1 MRYDK
6 FTQKA
11 QEALAIAQ
19 EVLDEYN
26 HQELDTEH
34 VFLSLLRQEDALV
47 TKIVKRMDIVPELIQ
62 RKLESSLELRPK
74 VYGGATAQIYIT
86 PRTKRLLSQARA
98 EAQRMKDEFVGC
110 EHLLLAIAEER
121 EGETAKILREFN
133 ITKEKIYQSLQ
144 TIRGSQRVTDQDA
157 ENKYMALERYARD
170 ITALAKQGKLDPV
183 IGRDNEIRRVIQV
196 LSRRTKNN
204 PVLIGD
210 AGVGKTAIVEGLAQK
225 IVDKNIPEILKDKR
239 ILSLDMGSLV
249 AGSKYRGEFED
260 RLKAVMD
267 EIKKGKGEIILFI
280 DEMHTIVGAGAAEG
294 AIDASNMLKPAL
306 ARGELQC
313 IGATTLNEYRKHIEK
328 DAALERRFAPVFV
341 SEPSVEDTIE
351 ILRGL
356 KSKYESHHG
365 VVIDDSAIES
375 AAKLSDR
382 YITERYL
389 PDKAIDLI
397 DEACARARIEIYSM
411 PDDLKEMEKKME
423 NLNAEG
429 KEAVDMRN
437 YERAAELRDEV
448 EKLQKEYKQK
458 RTEWM
463 KQRGID
469 DRVAEDD
476 IAHIVSTW
484 TGIPV
489 SRMKESDMDKLL
501 KMEERIH
508 QRLVDQDD
516 AVVAVS
522 DAIRRSRAGLKDPNR
537 PIGSFI
543 FLGPTGVGKTELAK
557 SLAEF
562 LFDTEEAMVRI
573 DMSEYQEKHT
583 VSRLIGAPP
592 GYVGF
597 EEGGQLTEAVRRRPY
612 RVILLDEFEKA
623 HADVFNILLQLLDDG
638 RLTDGQGRT
647 VDFKN
652 TIVIMTSNVGS
663 EVITE
668 SLRNGNFDYDK
679 TKKSV
684 YQILQRSVKPEF
696 LNRVDEVIVFKP
708 LGFDEISGIVERELK
723 KVEKNILEFGFT
735 IEFSDS
741 VRDHLAH
748 EGFDPVYGARPLR
761 RAIQR
766 LIENPLSKDIIAGKF
781 KKGSI
786 IKVNMIKGGIEFK

>member
-11 QEALAIAQ
+11 QEALAIAH
-19 EVLDEYN
+19 EIVDEYN

-34 VFLSLLRQEDALV
+34 IFLALVRQEDGLV
-47 TKIVKRMDIVPELIQ
+47 PQILKRLDIMPDTIQ
-62 RKLESSLELRPK
+62 RRLESSLEMRPK
-74 VYGGATAQIYIT
+74 VYGGATAQMYIT
-86 PRTKRLLSQARA
+86 PRTKKLLSLSRS
-98 EAQRMKDEFVGC
+98 EAQRMKDEYVGC
-110 EHLLLAIAEER
+110 EHILLAIAEER
-121 EGETAKILREFN
+121 EGETAKILREFG
-133 ITKEKIYQSLQ
+133 ITKEKLYQALQ
-144 TIRGSQRVTDQDA
+144 AIRGTQRVTDQDA
-157 ENKYMALERYARD
+157 ENKYMALERFARD

-183 IGRDNEIRRVIQV
+183 IGRDNEIKRIIQV

-210 AGVGKTAIVEGLAQK
+210 AGVGKTAIIEGLAQK
-225 IVDKNIPEILKDKR
+225 IIEKNIPEILKDKR
-239 ILSLDMGSLV
+239 ILSLDIGALV

-280 DEMHTIVGAGAAEG
+280 DELHTIVGAGAAEG

-313 IGATTLNEYRKHIEK
+313 IGATTLNEYRKYIEK
-328 DAALERRFAPVFV
+328 DSALERRFAPVFV
-341 SEPSVEDTIE
+341 GEPSIEDTIE
-351 ILRGL
+351 ILKGL
-356 KSKYESHHG
+356 KSRYESHHG
-365 VVIDDSAIES
+365 VVIDDSAIVA

-411 PDDLKEMEKKME
+411 PDNLKEMDKKLE
-423 NLNAEG
+423 RLNKQG

-437 YERAAELRDEV
+437 YEKAAELRDES
-448 EKLQKEYKQK
+448 EKLQKDYKQK

-469 DRVAEDD
+469 DKVTEDD
-476 IAHIVSTW
+476 IAHIVAIW

-489 SRMKESDMDKLL
+489 SRMLQSEMDKLL
-501 KMEERIH
+501 KMEKRIH
-508 QRLVDQDD
+508 QRMVDQND
-516 AVVAVS
+516 AVIAVS
-522 DAIRRSRAGLKDPNR
+522 DAIRRSRAGLKDPNK

-562 LFDTEEAMVRI
+562 LFDTEEAIVRI
-573 DMSEYQEKHT
+573 DMTEYQEKHT

-592 GYVGF
+592 GYVGY

-612 RVILLDEFEKA
+612 RVILFDEFEKA
-623 HADVFNILLQLLDDG
+623 HPDIFNILLQLLDDG

-652 TIVIMTSNVGS
+652 TIIIMTSNLGS
-663 EVITE
+663 EIITE
-668 SLRNGNFDYDK
+668 GLKNGDYNYEQT
-679 TKKSV
+679 TKDI

-696 LNRVDEVIVFKP
+696 LNRIDEVIVFKP
-708 LGFDEISGIVERELK
+708 LGFEEIKGIVDRELK
-723 KVEKNILEFGFT
+723 KVEKNVFEFGFK
-735 IEFSDS
+735 IEFSDK
-741 VRDHLAH
+741 VKDYLAH

-766 LIENPLSKDIIAGKF
+766 LIENPLSKRIIAGEF
-781 KKGSI
+781 KKDST
-786 IKVNMIKGGIEFK
+786 IKVDIEKGEVVFK